1 MGVLAS
7 QIPPTLFLKMIST
20 PSRAGS
26 WGWKE
31 RKNGVGEGMGLLS
44 QSTHRYL
51 TLSLHFQVL
60 RNSKENKI

>member
-1 MGVLAS
+1 MGVLAYH
-7 QIPPTLFLKMIST
+7 IPPTLFLKMIST

-44 QSTHRYL
+44 QSTH
-51 TLSLHFQVL
+51 
-60 RNSKENKI
+60 